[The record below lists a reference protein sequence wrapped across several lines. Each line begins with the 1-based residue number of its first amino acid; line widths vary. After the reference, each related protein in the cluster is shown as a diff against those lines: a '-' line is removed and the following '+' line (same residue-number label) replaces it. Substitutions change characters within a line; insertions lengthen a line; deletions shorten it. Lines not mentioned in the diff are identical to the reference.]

1 MHISLQTLTRFSSR
15 TLGSG
20 RNDAQSPS
28 QSMRVSIA
36 PVAPLAKSTD
46 DSADREAMLRLKNTL
61 LSSSSS
67 SSSAGG
73 PLNRR
78 GTRAG
83 RGSRQSTLGLASPGA
98 TPGLLTPSPPGMPRI
113 ASDDIPIQTLL
124 DMHKQQ
130 AQQQPDGTGA
140 GESARERTATAGSSI
155 RSSGSPTEMLA
166 SPTLTSM
173 AGGGR
178 AGSILSTSSSQ
189 QNLAHAASSTSP
201 FGASSAG
208 NNSTNGS
215 SGAPSFRAAILETV
229 NVLLK
234 AGEVQRVMITG
245 EVIFSARNL
254 PKQYEGEATL
264 RIPNFSQFDKH
275 APNGAILT
283 ARREP
288 GEFTINTGAL
298 QATQGSNTT
307 VFKYQLD
314 TASIGTGT
322 VMDSKAY
329 VPLEFTPQ
337 WKIEERQTS
346 FLMAYSGNPGCR
358 FQSGEV
364 SPFGDSEEEG
374 SLPLVLQDVSF
385 SVPVSPA
392 CGGVSSLQTK
402 PQGSYS
408 SEKRR
413 ILWKMDEL
421 DLAASGG
428 KVAKV
433 LARFATE
440 SEGAPMPVSV
450 QWRLPGRLASG
461 LQLEIEGG
469 GLRLDEVVRNTQSGK
484 YVAQP

>member
-1 MHISLQTLTRFSSR
+1 
-15 TLGSG
+15 
-20 RNDAQSPS
+20 
-28 QSMRVSIA
+28 
-36 PVAPLAKSTD
+36 
-46 DSADREAMLRLKNTL
+46 
-61 LSSSSS
+61 
-67 SSSAGG
+67 
-73 PLNRR
+73 
-78 GTRAG
+78 
-83 RGSRQSTLGLASPGA
+83 
-98 TPGLLTPSPPGMPRI
+98 
-113 ASDDIPIQTLL
+113 
-124 DMHKQQ
+124 
-130 AQQQPDGTGA
+130 
-140 GESARERTATAGSSI
+140 
-155 RSSGSPTEMLA
+155 MLA
-166 SPTLTSM
+166 SPTFTSM
-173 AGGGR
+173 TSAGR

-201 FGASSAG
+201 FGASSSVG
-208 NNSTNGS
+208 NIGTSTNGT
-215 SGAPSFRAAILETV
+215 SGASSFRAAILETV

-245 EVIFSARNL
+245 EIIFSARNL
-254 PKQYEGEATL
+254 PQGHDGAAATL

-275 APNGAILT
+275 APNGAILAPAGT
-283 ARREP
+283 GVA
-288 GEFTINTGAL
+288 GEYTINTAAL

-314 TASIGTGT
+314 TASLSPDSGS
-322 VMDSKAY
+322 DSKAF

-358 FQSGEV
+358 FRSGEV

-374 SLPLVLQDVSF
+374 APVLQDVSF

-421 DLAASGG
+421 DLGASGG
-428 KVAKV
+428 RVAKV

-440 SEGAPMPVSV
+440 SEGAAMPVSV

-461 LQLEIEGG
+461 LQLEVEGG
-469 GLRLDEVVRNTQSGK
+469 GLKLDEVVRNTQSGK